1 MKLALAQI
9 NPFTRDL
16 AGNTKKIIDF
26 IRKAKSQG
34 ADIVAFPELAITGYC
49 MADNFN
55 RMFFIRENK
64 RLLQEVIAPEAKGII
79 VVVGFV
85 DYDEAKTM
93 RNGKKVKWN
102 AAAVIQDG
110 KIVQIRR
117 KSLLPNY
124 DVFDDWRYFKAGTE
138 EGVKPVEISIKGKK
152 IKLGIL
158 VCEELWEDDYQIK
171 PVKLM
176 KKNGAELIIS
186 ISASPSYFSR
196 IEKRIEICKKR
207 IQENNLPV
215 VYLNTVGIG
224 DIGKNIIP
232 FDGFSMVFD
241 KEGRLLDHAA
251 LFEEDL
257 KIVDLEKQP
266 ITLPPLNEWHL
277 RQKPVLPIFNRWKLM
292 YDQLVMSVKD
302 YFQKLGFKKAVIG
315 LSGGIDSALVACIA
329 VDAIGKE
336 NVLAVNMPSRFN
348 ATLTKDAARDL
359 AKNLGIKYLVW
370 PIEDITNIH
379 RKSFKELF
387 KRELTGVSDQNPQAR
402 LRGNVLMTVSN
413 AEGHI
418 VLSTGNKTEVALGY
432 CTLYGDMVGGLD
444 VLGDINKIEVYKLSD
459 YVNQKAGK
467 EIIPEASIKV
477 KASAELGADQ
487 DVTKGQG
494 DPFDYFIVGPL
505 VDEIVNNDE
514 FWVEELVQKF
524 KNKEFDKEIWIPDQ
538 EGKTVY
544 DKFTPETFR
553 KFILEMA
560 RKIDIAAYKRMQ
572 AAPIIRAS
580 PNAFGWDYR
589 EVIVKK

>member
-16 AGNTKKIIDF
+16 EGNTKKIVEF
-26 IRKAKSQG
+26 IRKAKKSG
-34 ADIVAFPELAITGYC
+34 ANIVIFPELAITGYC

-55 RMFFIRENK
+55 RMFFIRDNK

-85 DYDEAKTM
+85 DYDETKTM

-102 AAAVIQDG
+102 AAAVIQEG
-110 KIVQIRR
+110 KIVQIRH

-138 EGVKPVEISIKGKK
+138 DGIKPVEVLVNNKK
-152 IKLGIL
+152 VKLGIL

-176 KKNGAELIIS
+176 KKNGAELLIS
-186 ISASPSYFSR
+186 ISASPSYFTR
-196 IEKRIEICKKR
+196 VEKRIEVCKKR
-207 IQENNLPV
+207 IKENHLPI

-224 DIGKNIIP
+224 DIGKNIVP

-241 KEGRLLDHAA
+241 KKGELLAHAA
-251 LFEEDL
+251 HYEEDL
-257 KIVDLEKQP
+257 LVVDLEKSK
-266 ITLPPLNEWHL
+266 PLAIPKL
-277 RQKPVLPIFNRWKLM
+277 NRWKLM
-292 YDQLVMSVKD
+292 YDQLVMSVRD

-336 NVLAVNMPSRFN
+336 NVFAVNMPSRFN

-370 PIEDITNIH
+370 HIEEITNVH

-387 KRELTGVSDQNPQAR
+387 KKELTGVSDQNPQAR
-402 LRGNVLMTVSN
+402 LRGNILMTISN
-413 AEGHI
+413 AESYL

-494 DPFDYFIVGPL
+494 DPFDYFIVAPL

-514 FWVEELVQKF
+514 FWAEELVQKF
-524 KNKEFDKEIWIPDQ
+524 KNKEFDKEIWVPD
-538 EGKTVY
+538 EKGKTVY

-553 KFILEMA
+553 KFILELA
-560 RKIDIAAYKRMQ
+560 KKIDLSAYKRMQ

-580 PNAFGWDYR
+580 SNAFGWDYR